1 MGLKLWYSLYT
12 VILVNLCGSC
22 RVDQPF
28 DDENGLD
35 EEDTNSGKEVI
46 WPKRTFYAVWSSWL
60 QLTCRIH
67 PSVKLTLT
75 LPHGIIPGTLF

>member
-12 VILVNLCGSC
+12 VILVNPCGSC

-35 EEDTNSGKEVI
+35 EEDTNGGKRVI
-46 WPKRTFYAVWSSWL
+46 CPKRTFYAVWFSWL
-60 QLTCRIH
+60 
-67 PSVKLTLT
+67 
-75 LPHGIIPGTLF
+75 